1 MADPDIR
8 KIGAVILAAGR
19 STRQKGFKPL
29 LPIGP
34 QTVIE
39 HCIRLFAGNGVSHI
53 KVVLGHRAD
62 ELRPVVAAAGGYPVI
77 NPDYDQG
84 MFSSV
89 MAGVAALP
97 ADIAGFFVLPVDIP
111 LVRPITLEILQALFH
126 KDPDHDVFLPE
137 FAGRT
142 GHPPILREHLRG
154 DIAGHNGEK
163 GLRGV
168 LEKRAATRVPVPDRH
183 ILEDIDTPE
192 QYRKAL
198 DLWQRRGTPAPEE
211 AKILLERECRESPEV
226 IAHSRAVARIAGRLA
241 DAVNETGVLNVD
253 RGLVVSAAL
262 LHDIAKGQPAH
273 CHAGAKRLQA
283 LGFSNGLTD
292 IVARH
297 ADYDPVPNT
306 PINEIELVYLANKLV
321 QGSEGVRFD
330 ARFQSKYDRFTGN
343 EDARQAVMKR
353 WRQASGICERVEK
366 VIGREVK
373 SLL

>member
-1 MADPDIR
+1 MPDPSIR

-19 STRQKGFKPL
+19 STRQNGFKPL

-39 HCIRLFAGNGVSHI
+39 RCIRLFSENGVSDI
-53 KVVLGHRAD
+53 RVVLGHRAD
-62 ELRPVVAAAGGYPVI
+62 ELLPVVAAAGGRPVI

-89 MAGVAALP
+89 LAGVAALP

-126 KDPDHDVFLPE
+126 KDPDPDVFLPE

-142 GHPPILREHLRG
+142 GHPPLLRERLRG
-154 DIAGHNGEK
+154 DIAAHDGEK
-163 GLRGV
+163 GLRSV

-211 AKILLERECRESPEV
+211 SEILLEQECRENPEV
-226 IAHSRAVARIAGRLA
+226 IAHSRAVARIAGHLA
-241 DAVNETGVLNVD
+241 DAVNETGSLTVD
-253 RGLVVSAAL
+253 RDLVVSAAL
-262 LHDIAKGQPAH
+262 LHDIAADQPAH
-273 CHAGAKRLQA
+273 CHAGAKRLQT
-283 LGFSNGLTD
+283 LGFSNELTE
-292 IVARH
+292 IVVRH
-297 ADYDPVPNT
+297 ADYDPIPDT
-306 PINEIELVYLANKLV
+306 PVNEIELVYLAAKLV
-321 QGSEGVRFD
+321 QGSDTVRLD
-330 ARFQSKYDRFTGN
+330 DRFQNKYDRFAGN
-343 EDARQAVMKR
+343 KDARQAVTKR
-353 WRQASGICERVEK
+353 WRQASGICVRVEK
-366 VIGREVK
+366 AIGREVA